1 MVDLHRLWALIKVS
15 LIYRQP
21 ELTLRERKN
30 HKSGDQLIKK
40 FLLMDLGSGAL
51 LAIVFGWI
59 FLASDFIRSPGLFTL
74 MIVWFG
80 VVTISQEIMFIYNI
94 FFDSRDLNAYLPLP
108 FKMSELFLAK
118 MLTVFWSTLPV
129 TLPLYVMMLLT
140 AWQAQGFFW
149 LRVLAASLAYLL
161 LVILLCL
168 LGNLLVF
175 SLTRSKFFQYHKK
188 IITFVLL
195 GFSMVIIVFSY
206 ALFKDIFKVAEHVK
220 VIAIALP
227 FYKLIVMPSW
237 QAVIFSLLEILGVIG
252 ILGWGLSKLFLRDLN
267 AQLMSDK
274 VTKVVKKH
282 REFNNLDQVL
292 QHYNIRLL
300 SDPTLLLQVILGS
313 LMIPLMLM
321 LPGLWGQ
328 NLALQNIAGR
338 YYGIFLLVGVCLTPL
353 MYGTTSLGAIIISL
367 DRENLYFIESL
378 PLSLKRYLKNKF
390 KIVCWLQMSLSFV
403 AAVSLGI
410 ITHFPWWGWVYFLI
424 GILSATYVCTI
435 YFFVRDW
442 RKRYLEWVDI
452 SQLFT
457 RGGGQIVLFLQGAV
471 LLLVEGIIMGIA
483 IFLATVLPAWVINTV
498 IPLVILGV
506 TIWCHRYYHKTFWQQ
521 IE

>member
-1 MVDLHRLWALIKVS
+1 
-15 LIYRQP
+15 
-21 ELTLRERKN
+21 
-30 HKSGDQLIKK
+30 
-40 FLLMDLGSGAL
+40 MD
-51 LAIVFGWI
+51 
-59 FLASDFIRSPGLFTL
+59 R
-74 MIVWFG
+74 
-80 VVTISQEIMFIYNI
+80 
-94 FFDSRDLNAYLPLP
+94 
-108 FKMSELFLAK
+108 
-118 MLTVFWSTLPV
+118 
-129 TLPLYVMMLLT
+129 
-140 AWQAQGFFW
+140 
-149 LRVLAASLAYLL
+149 
-161 LVILLCL
+161 
-168 LGNLLVF
+168 
-175 SLTRSKFFQYHKK
+175 
-188 IITFVLL
+188 
-195 GFSMVIIVFSY
+195 
-206 ALFKDIFKVAEHVK
+206 
-220 VIAIALP
+220 
-227 FYKLIVMPSW
+227 
-237 QAVIFSLLEILGVIG
+237 
-252 ILGWGLSKLFLRDLN
+252 
-267 AQLMSDK
+267 
-274 VTKVVKKH
+274 
-282 REFNNLDQVL
+282 VL

-313 LMIPLMLM
+313 LMIPLMFM

-328 NLALQNIAGR
+328 NLALQNITGR

-353 MYGTTSLGAIIISL
+353 MYGITSLGAIIISL

-403 AAVSLGI
+403 VAVSLGI

-483 IFLATVLPAWVINTV
+483 IFLATVLPAWVTNTV

-506 TIWCHRYYHKTFWQQ
+506 TIWCHGYYRKTFWQQ

>member
-1 MVDLHRLWALIKVS
+1 MIDLHRLWALIKVS

-51 LAIVFGWI
+51 LAVVFGWI

-74 MIVWFG
+74 MVVWFG

-175 SLTRSKFFQYHKK
+175 SLTRSKFFQHHKK

-206 ALFKDIFKVAEHVK
+206 ALFKDVFKVAEHVK

-237 QAVIFSLLEILGVIG
+237 
-252 ILGWGLSKLFLRDLN
+252 
-267 AQLMSDK
+267 
-274 VTKVVKKH
+274 
-282 REFNNLDQVL
+282 
-292 QHYNIRLL
+292 
-300 SDPTLLLQVILGS
+300 
-313 LMIPLMLM
+313 
-321 LPGLWGQ
+321 
-328 NLALQNIAGR
+328 
-338 YYGIFLLVGVCLTPL
+338 
-353 MYGTTSLGAIIISL
+353 
-367 DRENLYFIESL
+367 
-378 PLSLKRYLKNKF
+378 
-390 KIVCWLQMSLSFV
+390 
-403 AAVSLGI
+403 
-410 ITHFPWWGWVYFLI
+410 
-424 GILSATYVCTI
+424 
-435 YFFVRDW
+435 
-442 RKRYLEWVDI
+442 
-452 SQLFT
+452 
-457 RGGGQIVLFLQGAV
+457 
-471 LLLVEGIIMGIA
+471 
-483 IFLATVLPAWVINTV
+483 
-498 IPLVILGV
+498 
-506 TIWCHRYYHKTFWQQ
+506 
-521 IE
+521 

>member
-1 MVDLHRLWALIKVS
+1 MV
-15 LIYRQP
+15 
-21 ELTLRERKN
+21 
-30 HKSGDQLIKK
+30 
-40 FLLMDLGSGAL
+40 
-51 LAIVFGWI
+51 
-59 FLASDFIRSPGLFTL
+59 
-74 MIVWFG
+74 VWFG

-175 SLTRSKFFQYHKK
+175 SLTRSKFFQHHKK

-206 ALFKDIFKVAEHVK
+206 ALFKDVFKVAEHVK

-282 REFNNLDQVL
+282 HEFNNLDRVL

-313 LMIPLMLM
+313 LMIPLMFM

-328 NLALQNIAGR
+328 NLALQNITGR

-353 MYGTTSLGAIIISL
+353 MYGITSLGAIIISL

-403 AAVSLGI
+403 VAVSLGI

-424 GILSATYVCTI
+424 GILSETYVCTI
-435 YFFVRDW
+435 YFFVRD
-442 RKRYLEWVDI
+442 
-452 SQLFT
+452 
-457 RGGGQIVLFLQGAV
+457 
-471 LLLVEGIIMGIA
+471 
-483 IFLATVLPAWVINTV
+483 
-498 IPLVILGV
+498 
-506 TIWCHRYYHKTFWQQ
+506 
-521 IE
+521 